1 MNLDLRAILKSGII
15 WGLVGVVLILL
26 VHFLGR
32 VLPAGVQGLT
42 LATFAVMFAGVQ
54 FAAGERGGL
63 LVSLIGGALS
73 GLVATLLLLAL
84 SFIIPG
90 TGISMGSGLRGL
102 IPPLVAGVAGAIGME
117 IVRRVGRT
125 TV

>member
-1 MNLDLRAILKSGII
+1 MSLDLKGILKSGII
-15 WGLVGVVLILL
+15 WGLVGVALIIL
-26 VHFLGR
+26 VHLLGR

-54 FAAGERGGL
+54 FAASEKGGI

-84 SFIIPG
+84 SFILPG
-90 TGISMGSGLRGL
+90 TGISMGGGLRGL
-102 IPPLVAGVAGAIGME
+102 IPPLIAGVAGAIGME

-125 TV
+125 TI